1 MVFNHELHK
10 FHELFLLPRL
20 TSNIGSV
27 DKYWGHGLCIV
38 AELWMESKTKT

>member
-1 MVFNHELHK
+1 MVFNHEFHK
-10 FHELFLLPRL
+10 FHELFYYRPL

-38 AELWMESKTKT
+38 AELRMESKTKT